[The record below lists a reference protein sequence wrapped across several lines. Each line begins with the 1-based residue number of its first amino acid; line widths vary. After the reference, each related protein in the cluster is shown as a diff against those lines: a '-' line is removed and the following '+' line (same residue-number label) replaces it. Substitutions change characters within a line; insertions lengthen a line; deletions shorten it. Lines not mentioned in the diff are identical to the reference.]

1 MTIFLD
7 TNVVLDWL
15 LDREDTFAQEA
26 TDLFLAAEESR
37 ITIHVSAG
45 SMYTVAY
52 ILHRAG
58 KRGQAL
64 RNALSSFLALVEVA
78 IADKNTFF
86 RANQLTDISDLED
99 AFQYQTALNN
109 PIIQYI
115 VTGNTKD
122 FRLTDQSRL
131 PVVTPAEIV
140 KLMSE

>member
-1 MTIFLD
+1 MTVFLD

-37 ITIHVSAG
+37 ITICVSAG
-45 SMYTVAY
+45 SVYTVAY
-52 ILHRAG
+52 VLHRAG

-64 RNALSSFLALVEVA
+64 RTALNSFLALVEVTV
-78 IADKNTFF
+78 ADKDTFV
-86 RANQLTDISDLED
+86 RANQLSGISDLED

-109 PIIQYI
+109 PLIQYV

-122 FRLTDQSRL
+122 FRLADQSRL
-131 PVVTPAEIV
+131 PVITPTELV
-140 KLMSE
+140 KLLSA